1 MAWQRAVLA
10 GLVLAACAPPA
21 AQYTVVQ
28 PPSGARVYDNP
39 WNVPFEARVAPG
51 VGVRAVRAARDR
63 GWDVEL
69 DVGLDGAR
77 YEQVLVASPAA
88 LGDLPPGGA
97 LGPAV
102 RAAVP
107 AAVPGDAQAAP
118 AGAWLLVCLEP
129 GDVFGLEPAEVVSSG
144 PASVQ
149 LSAALLGSTAQNS
162 SRVLVHAFFAD
173 PAEFDAAVD
182 VVFTLLSY
190 HRDAELGALLDV
202 AHSASARLFPS
213 VFEQQPVTLTVTV
226 AQERSFVLDYH
237 ARVLL
242 ARAAN
247 ASVTDAPVALLELTL
262 VASRGVAAVAVL
274 SAAHAQQPYL
284 PAHTSSS
291 QGPAG
296 AGGADGAAPS
306 EGAEW
311 ALGNMS
317 AWSPFCA
324 SPLPAVNT
332 TDSCTR
338 GALFACG
345 HQLPSIRAS
354 DSELSTAPMPVR
366 VVFQML
372 YSDALAQGR
381 TRLLVRFA
389 LEGNTTDGQRL
400 ASELNAAVELP
411 HSVQRCGAD
420 VHIPAPAPEFE
431 RVEQRVYMGGALTPL
446 EPDASPP
453 DGAPPT
459 RVFSVAEVQQ
469 FALLDGL
476 VTLALLGKD
485 DFFTPGAASS
495 VSLGHLL
502 VVRVRSEPAY
512 GKLRAMIAL
521 GLAYRADPAT
531 LEITLADDFAAV
543 CGDPLARCVVADAW
557 AGGAARDPQI
567 VLRVVPGEAGMDAF
581 VDAVPP
587 AQARGTPTAL
597 AARVA
602 FTDTLL
608 STLQPDST
616 KRAVYLIN
624 TRELSAAPGDGVE
637 YVLLLSSYRVQ

>member
-1 MAWQRAVLA
+1 V
-10 GLVLAACAPPA
+10 
-21 AQYTVVQ
+21 
-28 PPSGARVYDNP
+28 
-39 WNVPFEARVAPG
+39 
-51 VGVRAVRAARDR
+51 
-63 GWDVEL
+63 
-69 DVGLDGAR
+69 
-77 YEQVLVASPAA
+77 
-88 LGDLPPGGA
+88 PGG
-97 LGPAV
+97 
-102 RAAVP
+102 
-107 AAVPGDAQAAP
+107 AQAAP
-118 AGAWLLVCLEP
+118 AGAWLLVGLEP
-129 GDVFGLEPAEVVSSG
+129 GDVFGLTPAEVVSSG

-162 SRVLVHAFFAD
+162 SRVLVHAVFAD

-202 AHSASARLFPS
+202 AHSVSARLFPS
-213 VFEQQPVTLTVTV
+213 VFEQQPVTLTVVV

-274 SAAHAQQPYL
+274 SAVHAQQPYL
-284 PAHTSSS
+284 PAHTSTS

-296 AGGADGAAPS
+296 AGGVDGAAL
-306 EGAEW
+306 GDGTEW
-311 ALGNMS
+311 ALGNAS

-324 SPLPAVNT
+324 PPLPAVNT
-332 TDSCTR
+332 TDNCTR
-338 GALFACG
+338 GALLACG
-345 HQLPSIRAS
+345 HQLPSIRGS
-354 DSELSTAPMPVR
+354 DSELNTTPMPAR

-400 ASELNAAVELP
+400 VSELNAAVELP

-420 VHIPAPAPEFE
+420 VHIPPPAPEFE
-431 RVEQRVYMGGALTPL
+431 RVEQRVYMGGALTLL

-485 DFFTPGAASS
+485 DFFTPGAPGAASS

-512 GKLRAMIAL
+512 GKLRAMVAL

-557 AGGAARDPQI
+557 AGGAARDPP
-567 VLRVVPGEAGMDAF
+567 VVWRVVPGEAGVDAF

-587 AQARGTPTAL
+587 EHARGTPAAL

-624 TRELSAAPGDGVE
+624 TRRLSAAPGDGVE